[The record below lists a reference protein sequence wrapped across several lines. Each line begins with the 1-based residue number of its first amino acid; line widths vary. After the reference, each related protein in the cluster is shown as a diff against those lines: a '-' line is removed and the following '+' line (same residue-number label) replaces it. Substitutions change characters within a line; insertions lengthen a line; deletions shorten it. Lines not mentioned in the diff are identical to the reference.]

1 MAIEKRIVVKEGYDV
16 IHNEAVAKLEA
27 VEETA
32 RAKVEELIRDDKE
45 RLQRIIDFST
55 EEIEVEVP
63 DVVEGEEN
71 AETAEGTDGYTA

>member
-71 AETAEGTDGYTA
+71 AETAEGADGYRA

>member
-16 IHNEAVAKLEA
+16 IHNEAVAT

-71 AETAEGTDGYTA
+71 AETAEGADGYTA

>member
-1 MAIEKRIVVKEGYDV
+1 MAIEKKIVVKEGYDV

-71 AETAEGTDGYTA
+71 AETAEGADGYTA

>member
-71 AETAEGTDGYTA
+71 AETAEGADGYTA

>member
-32 RAKVEELIRDDKE
+32 RAK
-45 RLQRIIDFST
+45 RIG
-55 EEIEVEVP
+55 V
-63 DVVEGEEN
+63 
-71 AETAEGTDGYTA
+71 